1 MNSRTRML
9 SILLVLSM
17 LLPLGGA
24 ALAETDA
31 QATPLDQTTAVDLAL
46 AWLRTQMQADGSFAP
61 AFGSAAG
68 LTADV
73 VIGASAVGDNTS
85 EWGLTTPLDY
95 LEAEAEAYASSAATT
110 GKLVIAVTAAGRDP
124 LAFGGIDLRAKLS
137 SYVLT
142 DTITL
147 GDNASDTSWG
157 ILGWAALG
165 REIPQSFVDGLLSL
179 QQADGGWE
187 SGPGFGTDSNTTALA
202 LQALNAAN
210 VAPSHDAVISAVS
223 YMQAQQSPSGGFCYA
238 SAYGTD
244 ADANSSAYGIQGILA
259 AGENPLAASWLES
272 DSSALDDILTFQLST
287 GPDAGAFEW
296 KMGQGANILTTAQA
310 LPALIGKT
318 LPLPNRYSALSRGF
332 DYLARQQARN
342 GGVSSG
348 FGDASAGTIMALAA
362 ADRSAR
368 GFASAEGHSV
378 VEYAMA
384 RAAIHDDA
392 GAVGRMAAALAMA
405 GENPRCVG
413 QANLILEVDD
423 YYDAATGQ
431 YDVNGQVW
439 SHCYAIWAM
448 LATDTPVPPQ
458 AIQWL
463 KDVQNADGGWGWAPG
478 QTSDSNTTSLAVVT
492 LRACDIG
499 PIDAVFANTP
509 ALFHTWQTE
518 DAGFVNN
525 PQWGSAPD
533 ANSTAWAVG
542 ALKLLGQEP
551 DSNWDWAK
559 TVPMGEDDSMVI
571 WFPTDRLYQ
580 FQLDDGAFEWQSG
593 FGADVGATTDALLA
607 IADRPI
613 PYVSPNLTAAQRA
626 TDWLKAQQNADGSFT
641 AGFGSDVSTTLDA
654 LFAGIAAGRTVASWS
669 TGGSNPTLVEYLESE
684 CASYALD
691 SGSIG
696 KLVTGLVIAGQD
708 PADFAGENW
717 AAKLAEYDD
726 GSGALST
733 SAPDQAWAMIG
744 LAACKLPISRAA
756 ISHVVAFQQ
765 ADGGFESGPEWG
777 SDSNTTALVLQALA
791 ACNTD
796 VDQSVIDSAV
806 DYMLL
811 QQSTTGGFVYSS
823 VLGADPDANSTAYSM
838 LGLIAIGEDVNG
850 PNWETEMGQPMQDLL
865 SFQIANGADAGALEW
880 KPGEGANL
888 LATAQGIPALLNET
902 LPLWSVPTNPVVLP
916 MLLDA
921 TVAK

>member
-1 MNSRTRML
+1 MNSRARLL
-9 SILLVLSM
+9 SVLLVVSM

-24 ALAETDA
+24 SVADSSSQT
-31 QATPLDQTTAVDLAL
+31 TPLDQTDSVDLAL

-85 EWGLTTPLDY
+85 RWGPTTPLDY
-95 LEAEAEAYASSAATT
+95 LEAEAEAYASGAAAT

-142 DTITL
+142 DTIPL
-147 GDNASDTSWG
+147 GDNASDTSWCM
-157 ILGWAALG
+157 LGWAALG

-210 VAPSHDAVISAVS
+210 VAPSHGAVIGAVS
-223 YMQAQQSPSGGFCYA
+223 YLQAQQSPSGGFCYA

-259 AGENPLAASWLES
+259 VGENPLAAAWLES
-272 DSSALDDILTFQLST
+272 DTSALDDLLTFQLRT

-318 LPLPNRYSALSRGF
+318 LPLPNRYSALNRGF

-348 FGDASAGTIMALAA
+348 FGDASASTIMALAA

-368 GFASAEGHSV
+368 GFVSAEGYSV

-384 RAAIHDDA
+384 RAAVHDDA

-405 GENPRCVG
+405 GENPGCVG
-413 QANLILEVDD
+413 QANLILETDA

-439 SHCYAIWAM
+439 SHCYAIWTM
-448 LATDTPVPPQ
+448 LATEMPVPEP
-458 AIQWL
+458 AVQWL

-478 QTSDSNTTSLAVVT
+478 QGSDSNSTSLAVVT
-492 LRACDIG
+492 LRGCDIG

-533 ANSTAWAVG
+533 ANSTAWAIG

-551 DSNWDWAK
+551 GSNWDWAK
-559 TVPMGEDDSMVI
+559 TVPMGEDESMVI
-571 WFPTDRLYQ
+571 RFPTDRLYQ
-580 FQLDDGAFEWQSG
+580 FQLDGGAFEWQTG
-593 FGADVGATTDALLA
+593 LGADVGATTDALLV
-607 IADRPI
+607 IADRLI
-613 PYVSPNLTAAQRA
+613 PYVSPNLGAAQRA
-626 TDWLKAQQNADGSFT
+626 TEWLKAQQSADGSFT
-641 AGFGSDVSTTLDA
+641 AGLGSNVSITLDA
-654 LFAGIAAGRTVASWS
+654 LFAGIAAGRTAASWS
-669 TGGSNPTLVEYLESE
+669 TGGSNATLIEYLETE
-684 CASYALD
+684 CAGYATD
-691 SGSIG
+691 GGTIG
-696 KLVTGLVIAGQD
+696 KLVVGLVLSGQD
-708 PADFAGENW
+708 ATDFGGQDWVAQLV
-717 AAKLAEYDD
+717 ACDD
-726 GSGALST
+726 GSGAMGS
-733 SAPDQAWAMIG
+733 SAADQAWAMLG
-744 LAACKLPISRAA
+744 LAACKMPVSSDVISRCIAY
-756 ISHVVAFQQ
+756 QQ
-765 ADGGFESGPEWG
+765 PDGGFESGPG
-777 SDSNTTALVLQALA
+777 YGTDSNTTALLLQALSA
-791 ACNTD
+791 SNAE
-796 VDQSVIDSAV
+796 VDQAVIDAAV
-806 DYMLL
+806 AFMRQ
-811 QQSTTGGFVYSS
+811 QQSPTGGFAYSS
-823 VLGADPDANSTAYSM
+823 VYGTDPDANSTAYAM
-838 LGLIAIGEDVNG
+838 QGLLAVGEDVNG
-850 PNWETEMGQPMQDLL
+850 SPWETELGQPMQDLL
-865 SFQIANGADAGALEW
+865 TCQIASGPDAGALEW

-916 MLLDA
+916 MLLDV
-921 TVAK
+921 TVAQ